1 MLFTVTYLKSPQK
14 VRQVD
19 NVLID
24 AGSQIQAGGFRS
36 LVLIEA
42 GGFYLRFYGTQR
54 KNVRADDVNNM
65 TIANVYSTVIMARPL
80 QELSSF

>member
-1 MLFTVTYLKSPQK
+1 MPPAATIVSILDILGLHVMHRISKSPQK

-24 AGSQIQAGGFRS
+24 AGSRIEAGGFRS

-42 GGFYLRFYGTQR
+42 GDFYLRFYGTQ
-54 KNVRADDVNNM
+54 V
-65 TIANVYSTVIMARPL
+65 TIALKIVNGC
-80 QELSSF
+80 